1 MLLLYHA
8 VFVPRLIYNC
18 EAWSNVTS
26 NDIKMLQN
34 AQLSYMRRVM
44 EAPRG
49 TPIAAMYL
57 ELGILPIRY
66 EIEIRQL
73 SFLKRILDR
82 EPHDPVLMVYN
93 EMLTFENEPNWANN
107 VLGLQQ
113 YYHLPINDIN
123 VKNMTKRTSKTLVKN
138 PVRREAFLCL
148 TQECR
153 DNRKTSHLTYEKLG
167 TAKYMVSL
175 KPHLARTYF
184 RVRLKMFD
192 IKCNFKKKYSFNLS
206 CPFCK
211 SHDEDFKHIV
221 TCEESMKFPARLNIG
236 NLLEASQKLHPKQVK
251 KLATFFYRYQEIR
264 KEII

>member
-113 YYHLPINDIN
+113 
-123 VKNMTKRTSKTLVKN
+123 
-138 PVRREAFLCL
+138 
-148 TQECR
+148 
-153 DNRKTSHLTYEKLG
+153 
-167 TAKYMVSL
+167 
-175 KPHLARTYF
+175 
-184 RVRLKMFD
+184 
-192 IKCNFKKKYSFNLS
+192 
-206 CPFCK
+206 
-211 SHDEDFKHIV
+211 
-221 TCEESMKFPARLNIG
+221 
-236 NLLEASQKLHPKQVK
+236 
-251 KLATFFYRYQEIR
+251 
-264 KEII
+264 